1 VIGIVSNVYVTN
13 DKRLKEK
20 EQT

>member
-13 DKRLKEK
+13 DKRLQEK